1 MARTKQ
7 EHLDRTKSPKRML
20 ALDGGGIRGILT
32 LGYLG
37 EIEALLRER
46 SGNKSLVLS
55 DYFDLIGGTSTG
67 SIIAA
72 ALACGMSVE
81 KLNDLYRKLGNS
93 VFESKFYRKGL
104 FVPKFPSE
112 PVHKAL
118 EENLGKDT
126 TLDGDRILTGLMIMA
141 KRLDTG
147 SPWPLHNHPDAR
159 YARQDGALL
168 LSQVVRASTA
178 APTYFEPEEIAIS
191 SRDGKQTKGAFVDGG
206 VSPFNDPA
214 LQMLMLAALH
224 GHGFRWQTGKDKL
237 LLISCGT
244 GTYKATSTTEDLMGM
259 APALQGVKA
268 LQSLMDDCARTNH
281 GMLQWLTNCLTPWT
295 IDRAV
300 EDMQLDSKA
309 GPQLATYARYN
320 VLLEPQWLK
329 TNVEIEQGP
338 EQLAKIAEMD
348 NPKNMDELA
357 EIGRIAAKKQIK
369 AEHFPGAFDI

>member
-7 EHLDRTKSPKRML
+7 EHLDRTKSPKRIL

-37 EIEALLRER
+37 EMESLLRAR
-46 SGNKSLVLS
+46 TGNNAMVLS

-72 ALACGMSVE
+72 ALACGMSV
-81 KLNDLYRKLGNS
+81 KQLNELYRKLGNS

-126 TLDGDRILTGLMIMA
+126 TLDGDRIKTGLMVMA

-159 YARQDGALL
+159 YAKQDGALL

-178 APTYFEPEEIAIS
+178 APTYFEPEAITIA
-191 SRDGKQTKGAFVDGG
+191 SRDGKETKGAFVDGG

-237 LLISCGT
+237 LLISVGT
-244 GTYKATSTTEDLMGM
+244 GTYKATSTTEELLDM

-268 LQSLMDDCARTNH
+268 LQSLMDDCARMNH

-320 VLLEPQWLK
+320 VLLEQNWLK
-329 TNVEIEQGP
+329 TNVAIEQGP
-338 EQLAKIAEMD
+338 DQLAKIAEMD

-357 EIGRIAAKKQIK
+357 GIGRIAAKKQIK